1 MTNIFGSIFNG
12 TLTLGLFLL
21 ALCSSMFLGLLLSL
35 VFMYRNTY
43 TKSFITSLVLIPAIE
58 TVVIMLVNDNIGV
71 GLSVAGSFA
80 LIRFR
85 SVKGN
90 AKELTAVFTAMTI
103 GIICGTGY
111 VALAGVFTL
120 LLSAVMFVLTI
131 SGIGRYSENE
141 RYLKITVPESL
152 NYDDAFHNILNKY
165 TVAWELDSVKT
176 MTLGSLFRLDYRITL
191 KDAGKVKEMIDELRT
206 RNGNLEI
213 MCSRPATNRDEL

>member
-21 ALCSSMFLGLLLSL
+21 ALCSSMLLGLLLSL

-58 TVVIMLVNDNIGV
+58 TVVIMLVNDNIGT

-120 LLSAVMFVLTI
+120 LLCAVMFALTV

-152 NYDDAFHNILNKY
+152 NYDEAFDGILKKY
-165 TVAWELDSVKT
+165 TVAWELDAIKT

-191 KDAGKVKEMIDELRT
+191 KDVNKVKEMIDELRT

>member
-58 TVVIMLVNDNIGV
+58 TVVIMLVNDNIGA

-120 LLSAVMFVLTI
+120 LLCAVMFALTV

-152 NYDDAFHNILNKY
+152 N
-165 TVAWELDSVKT
+165 
-176 MTLGSLFRLDYRITL
+176 
-191 KDAGKVKEMIDELRT
+191 
-206 RNGNLEI
+206 
-213 MCSRPATNRDEL
+213 

>member
-43 TKSFITSLVLIPAIE
+43 TKSFITSLILIPAIE

-90 AKELTAVFTAMTI
+90 AKELTAVFMAMTI

-120 LLSAVMFVLTI
+120 LLSAVMFALTL

-152 NYDDAFHNILNKY
+152 NYDDAFNGILDKY
-165 TVAWELDSVKT
+165 TVAWELDAVKT
-176 MTLGSLFRLDYRITL
+176 MTLGSLFRLDYRVTL
-191 KDAGKVKEMIDELRT
+191 KDVSKVKEMIDELRT

-213 MCSRPATNRDEL
+213 ICTRPATNRDEL